1 MKNSFK
7 YLKKLL
13 KVLIWPI
20 IFMIGT
26 FFIEYIFVSIFN
38 SKEKGSLTNREFLE
52 YIKTIEYKSKL
63 TNYINSKALIITF
76 ITVIIFVP
84 IFYKLFKKYKRENNF
99 SFKDIILPITLG
111 ITISLIYNITVFNLN
126 NLFHFTNNYEISS
139 IPLIV
144 EIFCSGIIGPIL
156 EEILFRGIVY
166 NKLKEAILLSFFS
179 CSSFSYNSY
188 FYCSWILNF

>member
-99 SFKDIILPITLG
+99 SFKDIILPITL
-111 ITISLIYNITVFNLN
+111 F
-126 NLFHFTNNYEISS
+126 
-139 IPLIV
+139 
-144 EIFCSGIIGPIL
+144 IFS
-156 EEILFRGIVY
+156 
-166 NKLKEAILLSFFS
+166 
-179 CSSFSYNSY
+179 SSFIKLTL
-188 FYCSWILNF
+188 F